1 MEVLGDEFWEPGIIS
16 GVTKAGARAVYSVW
30 YDNMSSERGVEQSR
44 MQDLFAQVGVRV
56 SVRDSQGDSKW
67 GIVVGCE
74 PLGKTSETGSHMYQ
88 VLTQLDAPLEV
99 VRCEPKDLMPFRHIF
114 EEHEVVEVMIPDHD
128 DEPDVMSWQR
138 ATVEHVDKDTMDYTL
153 RIGADLWTNIEG
165 GAIRPLF
172 MVGNFVRVLQH
183 RITVSGF
190 KGEPEWVKGVVTSIN
205 KVPYMTEA
213 ALEAEGHLYQYSVLR
228 LDSNTDE
235 ERDVELD
242 VITVNSYPLACVH
255 HEP

>member
-1 MEVLGDEFWEPGIIS
+1 M
-16 GVTKAGARAVYSVW
+16 
-30 YDNMSSERGVEQSR
+30 
-44 MQDLFAQVGVRV
+44 
-56 SVRDSQGDSKW
+56 
-67 GIVVGCE
+67 
-74 PLGKTSETGSHMYQ
+74 
-88 VLTQLDAPLEV
+88 
-99 VRCEPKDLMPFRHIF
+99 
-114 EEHEVVEVMIPDHD
+114 
-128 DEPDVMSWQR
+128 
-138 ATVEHVDKDTMDYTL
+138 
-153 RIGADLWTNIEG
+153 WTNIEG

-242 VITVNSYPLACVH
+242 VITVNSYPLACIH
-255 HEP
+255 LCMNHDKYLALRQYTLTSIRIYIMLN